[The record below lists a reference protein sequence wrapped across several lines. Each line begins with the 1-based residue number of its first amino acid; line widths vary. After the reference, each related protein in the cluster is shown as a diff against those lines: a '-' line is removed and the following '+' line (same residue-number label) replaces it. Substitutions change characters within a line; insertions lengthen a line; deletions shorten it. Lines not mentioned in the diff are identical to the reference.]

1 MTDENNKISPICVL
15 LQFIVP
21 YLSALVIAVK
31 IKTDFG
37 EILKQGR
44 QADLNAASPPGRQV
58 TREFLRC
65 SCLFPRLTGQPALR
79 ARPHTR
85 GWIPN
90 IYAIFPGT
98 GGT

>member
-1 MTDENNKISPICVL
+1 
-15 LQFIVP
+15 
-21 YLSALVIAVK
+21 
-31 IKTDFG
+31 
-37 EILKQGR
+37 
-44 QADLNAASPPGRQV
+44 
-58 TREFLRC
+58 
-65 SCLFPRLTGQPALR
+65 LTGQPALR